1 MKSSFLLSALVI
13 GVLGA
18 PVAALADGETA
29 NATTFV
35 KDSAITVAVKSKLA
49 AEHVGSLTNIHVDT
63 DNNGVVWLKGNVET
77 QARADQA
84 IAIARGT
91 DNVKS
96 VHSDLTVRNP

>member
-49 AEHVGSLTNIHVDT
+49 AEHVGSLTN
-63 DNNGVVWLKGNVET
+63 NGVVWLKGNVET